1 MTLLKEKPAPTI
13 LIVDDDP
20 NILELLKESLE
31 DLSFKVLMAQNG
43 KEALDIFHTHHVDCL
58 VTDISM
64 PLVDGPELIRT
75 LLSEGHQVPFFF
87 ITAYQD
93 YPKENLN
100 VYKPRAI
107 IFKPFDFEELALLV
121 KNHMMRL

>member
-1 MTLLKEKPAPTI
+1 MTLKEKSASTI

-20 NILELLKESLE
+20 NILELLQESLE
-31 DLSFKVLMAQNG
+31 DLSFKVLKATNG
-43 KEALDIFHTHHVDCL
+43 QEAIGIIRSQKVDCL
-58 VTDISM
+58 VTDIAM
-64 PLVDGPELIRT
+64 PEMDGPELVRN
-75 LLSEGHQVPFFF
+75 LHQEGVNLPFFF

-100 VYKPRAI
+100 LLKPRAI

>member
-1 MTLLKEKPAPTI
+1 MSLKEKSHSTI

-20 NILELLKESLE
+20 NILELLQESLE
-31 DLSFKVLMAQNG
+31 DLSFKVLRASNG
-43 KEALDIFHTHHVDCL
+43 VEALKVVRTETVDCL
-58 VTDISM
+58 ITDISM
-64 PLVDGPELIRT
+64 PEMDGPELIRT
-75 LLSEGHQVPFFF
+75 LQQEGRHIPFFF

-93 YPKENLN
+93 YPRENLN
-100 VYKPRAI
+100 LYKPRAI

>member
-1 MTLLKEKPAPTI
+1 MTLKVKPAPTI

-20 NILELLKESLE
+20 NILELLQESLE
-31 DLSFKVLMAQNG
+31 DLSFKVVKALNG
-43 KEALDIFHTHHVDCL
+43 KEALAVLRAQKVDCL

-64 PLVDGPELIRT
+64 PEMDGPELIRT
-75 LLSEGHQVPFFF
+75 IQQEGSRLPFFF

-100 VYKPRAI
+100 QLKPRAI

>member
-1 MTLLKEKPAPTI
+1 MSLKEKPNPTI

-20 NILELLKESLE
+20 NILELLQESLE
-31 DLSFKVLMAQNG
+31 DLSFKVVKATQG
-43 KEALDIFHTHHVDCL
+43 IEALKVVRTQNVDCL
-58 VTDISM
+58 ITDISM
-64 PLVDGPELIRT
+64 PEMDGPELIRT
-75 LLSEGHQVPFFF
+75 LHNEGRHIPFFL

-93 YPKENLN
+93 YPRENLN
-100 VYKPRAI
+100 LYKPRAI